1 MIIPVPRTMMTIQP
15 QDRAWRV
22 ALRMPLVA
30 ALIFLL
36 AACASVSERRGDE
49 AQGRQVAAGGIYK
62 IGTPYEIEGEWYY
75 PMENTSYDS
84 TGIAS
89 WYGPKFHG
97 RRTANGE
104 IFDMDLLTAAHPT
117 LPMPVRAKVTNLEN
131 GRTVVVR
138 INDRGPFAKNR
149 EIDMSRRAADVLGF
163 KDQGTAK
170 VRVQYL
176 GRAPLYD
183 SLGRLIRRKEPDRF
197 IAEKPVTPKEDRKVI
212 AAPVQPVVVRT
223 TDGRRIAKP
232 VPNVEEK
239 RYAVQVGVFS
249 TRENAEALQERLK
262 DFAPIKIVEVKMGG
276 ATLYRVKMGGAN
288 IRADARSTLERLVAA
303 GHTDAVIIE
312 Q

>member
-1 MIIPVPRTMMTIQP
+1 AT
-15 QDRAWRV
+15 
-22 ALRMPLVA
+22 
-30 ALIFLL
+30 
-36 AACASVSERRGDE
+36 
-49 AQGRQVAAGGIYK
+49 
-62 IGTPYEIEGEWYY
+62 
-75 PMENTSYDS
+75 YDN

-89 WYGPKFHG
+89 WYGSKFHG

-131 GRTVVVR
+131 GRSVVVR
-138 INDRGPFAKNR
+138 INDRGPFAKDR
-149 EIDMSRRAADVLGF
+149 EIDMSRHAADVLGF
-163 KDQGTAK
+163 KEKGTAQ

-183 SLGRLIRRKEPDRF
+183 SAGRLIKRQEPDRF
-197 IAEKPVTPKEDRKVI
+197 IAEKPITPKEDSRVA
-212 AAPVQPVVVRT
+212 AAPIEPVDVLT
-223 TDGRRIAKP
+223 ADGKKLAKP
-232 VPNVEEK
+232 ERDVEEK

-249 TRENAEALQERLK
+249 MRQNAEALQEKLK
-262 DFAPIKIVEVKMGG
+262 AFSPVKIVEVEMGG

>member
-1 MIIPVPRTMMTIQP
+1 MRKQILTLKI
-15 QDRAWRV
+15 
-22 ALRMPLVA
+22 ALA
-30 ALIFLL
+30 ALLVVGCTSFSDRR
-36 AACASVSERRGDE
+36 AAEE
-49 AQGRQVAAGGIYK
+49 QGRRVAAGGIYK

-75 PMENTSYDS
+75 PQEDATYDN

-131 GRTVVVR
+131 GRSVVVR
-138 INDRGPFAKNR
+138 INDRGPFAKDR
-149 EIDMSRRAADVLGF
+149 EIDMSRHAADILGF
-163 KDQGTAK
+163 KEKGTAK

-183 SLGRLIRRKEPDRF
+183 TSGRMIKRQEPDRF
-197 IAEKPVTPKEDRKVI
+197 IADKPMTPKEDSKVA
-212 AAPVQPVVVRT
+212 AAPIAPVDVRSS
-223 TDGRRIAKP
+223 DGKRLVKP
-232 VPNVEEK
+232 LPDVEAK

-249 TRENAEALQERLK
+249 MRENAVALQARLQE
-262 DFAPIKIVEVKMGG
+262 FAPVKIVEVEMGG

-288 IRADARSTLERLVAA
+288 IRADARLTLEKLVAA

>member
-1 MIIPVPRTMMTIQP
+1 MKKQILTLKI
-15 QDRAWRV
+15 
-22 ALRMPLVA
+22 ALA
-30 ALIFLL
+30 ALLVVGCTSFSDRR
-36 AACASVSERRGDE
+36 AAEE
-49 AQGRQVAAGGIYK
+49 QGRRVAAGGIYK

-75 PMENTSYDS
+75 PQEDATYDN

-89 WYGPKFHG
+89 WYGTKFHG

-131 GRTVVVR
+131 GRSVVVR
-138 INDRGPFAKNR
+138 INDRGPFAKDR
-149 EIDMSRRAADVLGF
+149 EIDMSRHAADILGF
-163 KDQGTAK
+163 KEKGTAK

-183 SLGRLIRRKEPDRF
+183 TSGRMIKRQEPDRF
-197 IAEKPVTPKEDRKVI
+197 IADKPMTPKEDSKVA
-212 AAPVQPVVVRT
+212 AAPIAPVDVRSS
-223 TDGRRIAKP
+223 DGKRLVKP
-232 VPNVEEK
+232 LPDVEEK

-249 TRENAEALQERLK
+249 MRENAVALQARLQE
-262 DFAPIKIVEVKMGG
+262 FAPVKIVEVEMGG

-288 IRADARSTLERLVAA
+288 IRADARLTLEKLVAA

>member
-1 MIIPVPRTMMTIQP
+1 MATRMFRLKFII
-15 QDRAWRV
+15 
-22 ALRMPLVA
+22 A
-30 ALIFLL
+30 ATLLL
-36 AACASVSERRGDE
+36 AGCASFSERRAAE
-49 AQGRQVAAGGIYK
+49 EQGRRVAAGGIYK
-62 IGTPYEIEGEWYY
+62 IGTPYEIEGDWYY
-75 PMENTSYDS
+75 PQEDATYDNT
-84 TGIAS
+84 GMAS

-131 GRTVVVR
+131 GRSVIVR
-138 INDRGPFAKNR
+138 INDRGPFAKDR
-149 EIDMSRRAADVLGF
+149 EIDMSRHAADVLGF
-163 KDQGTAK
+163 KEKGTAQ

-183 SLGRLIRRKEPDRF
+183 SAGRLIKRQEPDRF
-197 IAEKPVTPKEDRKVI
+197 IAEKPITPKEDSRVV
-212 AAPVQPVVVRT
+212 AAPIEPVDVLT
-223 TDGRRIAKP
+223 ADGKKLAKP
-232 VPNVEEK
+232 EPDVEEK

-249 TRENAEALQERLK
+249 MRQNAEALQEKLK
-262 DFAPIKIVEVKMGG
+262 AFSPVEIVEVKMGG

>member
-1 MIIPVPRTMMTIQP
+1 MGVGKDFMRKQILTLKI
-15 QDRAWRV
+15 
-22 ALRMPLVA
+22 ALA
-30 ALIFLL
+30 ALFVVGCSSFSDRR
-36 AACASVSERRGDE
+36 AAEE
-49 AQGRQVAAGGIYK
+49 QGRRVAAGGIYK

-75 PMENTSYDS
+75 PQEDATYDN

-131 GRTVVVR
+131 GRSVVVR
-138 INDRGPFAKNR
+138 INDRGPFAKDR
-149 EIDMSRRAADVLGF
+149 EIDMSRHAADILGF
-163 KDQGTAK
+163 KEKGTAK

-183 SLGRLIRRKEPDRF
+183 TSGRLIKRQEPDRF
-197 IAEKPVTPKEDRKVI
+197 IADKPKTPKEDSKVA
-212 AAPVQPVVVRT
+212 AAPVAPVDVRSA
-223 TDGRRIAKP
+223 DGKRVIKP
-232 VPNVEEK
+232 LPDVEEK

-249 TRENAEALQERLK
+249 MRENAEALRVRLK
-262 DFAPIKIVEVKMGG
+262 DFEPVKIVEVEMGG

-288 IRADARSTLERLVAA
+288 IRADARLTLERLVAA

>member
-1 MIIPVPRTMMTIQP
+1 MAARMLKLKTT
-15 QDRAWRV
+15 V
-22 ALRMPLVA
+22 AVTL
-30 ALIFLL
+30 LL
-36 AACASVSERRGDE
+36 AGCTSFSDRRAAE
-49 AQGRQVAAGGIYK
+49 EQGRRVAAGGIYK
-62 IGTPYEIEGEWYY
+62 IGTPYEIEGDWYY
-75 PMENTSYDS
+75 PQEDATYDNT
-84 TGIAS
+84 GMAS

-131 GRTVVVR
+131 GRSVIVR
-138 INDRGPFAKNR
+138 INDRGPFAKDR
-149 EIDMSRRAADVLGF
+149 EIDMSRHAADVLGF
-163 KDQGTAK
+163 RQKGTAQ

-183 SLGRLIRRKEPDRF
+183 SAGRLIKRQEPDRF
-197 IAEKPVTPKEDRKVI
+197 IADKPKTPEEDSRVA
-212 AAPVQPVVVRT
+212 AAPIEPVDVLT
-223 TDGRRIAKP
+223 ADGKALPKP
-232 VPNVEEK
+232 TPDVEEK

-249 TRENAEALQERLK
+249 MRANALALQEKLK
-262 DFAPIKIVEVKMGG
+262 AFSPVKIVEVKMGG

>member
-1 MIIPVPRTMMTIQP
+1 MRENHLMNKPILTIKIAFAAMLIVGCTSFS
-15 QDRAWRV
+15 DRR
-22 ALRMPLVA
+22 A
-30 ALIFLL
+30 A
-36 AACASVSERRGDE
+36 EE
-49 AQGRQVAAGGIYK
+49 QGRRVAAGGIYK

-75 PMENTSYDS
+75 PQEDATYDN

-131 GRTVVVR
+131 GRSVVVR
-138 INDRGPFAKNR
+138 INDRGPFAKDR
-149 EIDMSRRAADVLGF
+149 EIDMSRHAADLLGF
-163 KDQGTAK
+163 KEKGTAK

-183 SLGRLIRRKEPDRF
+183 SAGRMIKRQEPDRF
-197 IAEKPVTPKEDRKVI
+197 IADKPVTPKEDSKVA
-212 AAPVQPVVVRT
+212 AAPVAPVDVRSS
-223 TDGRRIAKP
+223 DGKRLLKP
-232 VPNVEEK
+232 VPDVEEK

-249 TRENAEALQERLK
+249 QRENAVALQSRLAA
-262 DFAPIKIVEVKMGG
+262 FAPVKIVEVEMGG

-288 IRADARSTLERLVAA
+288 IRADARLTLERLVAA

>member
-1 MIIPVPRTMMTIQP
+1 MDAENHWMNKPILTIK
-15 QDRAWRV
+15 V
-22 ALRMPLVA
+22 AFA
-30 ALIFLL
+30 ALLVVGCTGF
-36 AACASVSERRGDE
+36 SDRRAVE
-49 AQGRQVAAGGIYK
+49 EQGRRVAAGGIYK

-75 PMENTSYDS
+75 PQEDATYDN

-131 GRTVVVR
+131 GRSVIVR
-138 INDRGPFAKNR
+138 INDRGPFAKDR
-149 EIDMSRRAADVLGF
+149 EIDMSRHAADLLGF
-163 KDQGTAK
+163 KEKGTAK

-183 SLGRLIRRKEPDRF
+183 TSGRLIKRQEPDRF
-197 IAEKPVTPKEDRKVI
+197 IADKPETPKEDSKVA
-212 AAPVQPVVVRT
+212 AAPVAPVDVRSADGKRVV
-223 TDGRRIAKP
+223 KP
-232 VPNVEEK
+232 LPDIEEK

-249 TRENAEALQERLK
+249 MRENAEALQVRLK
-262 DFAPIKIVEVKMGG
+262 DFAPVKIVEVEMGG

-288 IRADARSTLERLVAA
+288 IRADARLTLERLVAA

>member
-1 MIIPVPRTMMTIQP
+1 MRKQILTLKI
-15 QDRAWRV
+15 
-22 ALRMPLVA
+22 ALA
-30 ALIFLL
+30 ALFVVGCSSFSDRR
-36 AACASVSERRGDE
+36 AAEE
-49 AQGRQVAAGGIYK
+49 QGRRVAAGGIYK
-62 IGTPYEIEGEWYY
+62 IGTPYEIEDEWYY
-75 PMENTSYDS
+75 PQEDATYDN

-131 GRTVVVR
+131 GRSVVVR
-138 INDRGPFAKNR
+138 INDRGPFAKDR
-149 EIDMSRRAADVLGF
+149 EIDMSRHAADILGF
-163 KDQGTAK
+163 KEKGTAK

-183 SLGRLIRRKEPDRF
+183 TSGRMIKRQEPDRF
-197 IAEKPVTPKEDRKVI
+197 IADKPMTPKEDSKVA
-212 AAPVQPVVVRT
+212 AAPIAPVDVRSS
-223 TDGRRIAKP
+223 DGKRLVKP
-232 VPNVEEK
+232 LPDVEAK

-249 TRENAEALQERLK
+249 MRENAVALQARLQE
-262 DFAPIKIVEVKMGG
+262 FAPVKIVEVEMGG

-288 IRADARSTLERLVAA
+288 IRADARLTLEKLVAA

>member
-1 MIIPVPRTMMTIQP
+1 MKQSILTIQI
-15 QDRAWRV
+15 V
-22 ALRMPLVA
+22 FA
-30 ALIFLL
+30 ALLVVGCGSL
-36 AACASVSERRGDE
+36 SDRRAAEE
-49 AQGRQVAAGGIYK
+49 QGRRVAAGGIYK

-75 PMENTSYDS
+75 PQEDATYDK

-131 GRTVVVR
+131 GRSLVVR
-138 INDRGPFAKNR
+138 INDRGPFAKDR
-149 EIDMSRRAADVLGF
+149 EIDMSRHAADLLGF
-163 KDQGTAK
+163 KEKGTAK
-170 VRVQYL
+170 VQVQYL

-183 SLGRLIRRKEPDRF
+183 SAGRLIKRQEPDRF
-197 IAEKPVTPKEDRKVI
+197 IADKPVTPKEDSKVA
-212 AAPVQPVVVRT
+212 AAPVAPVDVRSS
-223 TDGRRIAKP
+223 DGKRLLKP
-232 VPNVEEK
+232 VPDVEEK

-249 TRENAEALQERLK
+249 QRENAVALQSRLAA
-262 DFAPIKIVEVKMGG
+262 FAPVKIVELEMGG

-288 IRADARSTLERLVAA
+288 IRADARLTLERLVAA

>member
-1 MIIPVPRTMMTIQP
+1 MKKPILTIK
-15 QDRAWRV
+15 V
-22 ALRMPLVA
+22 AFA
-30 ALIFLL
+30 ALLVVGCTSFSDRR
-36 AACASVSERRGDE
+36 AAEE
-49 AQGRQVAAGGIYK
+49 QGRRVAAGGIYK

-75 PMENTSYDS
+75 PQEDATYDN

-131 GRTVVVR
+131 GRSVIVR
-138 INDRGPFAKNR
+138 INDRGPFAKDR
-149 EIDMSRRAADVLGF
+149 EIDMSRHAADLLGF
-163 KDQGTAK
+163 KEKGTAQ

-183 SLGRLIRRKEPDRF
+183 TSGRLIKRQEPDRF
-197 IAEKPVTPKEDRKVI
+197 IADKPKTPKEDSKVA
-212 AAPVQPVVVRT
+212 AAPVAPVDVRSADGKRVV
-223 TDGRRIAKP
+223 KP
-232 VPNVEEK
+232 LPDVEEK

-249 TRENAEALQERLK
+249 MRENAEALQVRLK
-262 DFAPIKIVEVKMGG
+262 DFAPVKIVEVEMGG

-288 IRADARSTLERLVAA
+288 IRADARLTLERLVAA

>member
-1 MIIPVPRTMMTIQP
+1 MNKPILTIK
-15 QDRAWRV
+15 V
-22 ALRMPLVA
+22 AFA
-30 ALIFLL
+30 ALLVVGCTGFSDRR
-36 AACASVSERRGDE
+36 AAEE
-49 AQGRQVAAGGIYK
+49 QGRRVAAGGIYK

-75 PMENTSYDS
+75 PQEDATYDN

-131 GRTVVVR
+131 GRSVIVR
-138 INDRGPFAKNR
+138 INDRGPFAKDR
-149 EIDMSRRAADVLGF
+149 EIDMSRHAADLLGF
-163 KDQGTAK
+163 KEKGTAK

-183 SLGRLIRRKEPDRF
+183 SAGRLIKRQEPDRF
-197 IAEKPVTPKEDRKVI
+197 IADKPVTPKEDSKVA
-212 AAPVQPVVVRT
+212 AAPVAPVDVRSS
-223 TDGRRIAKP
+223 DGKRLLKP
-232 VPNVEEK
+232 VPDVEEK

-249 TRENAEALQERLK
+249 QRENAVALQSRLAA
-262 DFAPIKIVEVKMGG
+262 FAPVKIVEVEMGG

-288 IRADARSTLERLVAA
+288 IRADARLTLERLVAA

>member
-1 MIIPVPRTMMTIQP
+1 MATRMFRLKFII
-15 QDRAWRV
+15 
-22 ALRMPLVA
+22 A
-30 ALIFLL
+30 ATLLL
-36 AACASVSERRGDE
+36 AGCASFSDRRAAE
-49 AQGRQVAAGGIYK
+49 EQGRRVAAGGTYK
-62 IGTPYEIEGEWYY
+62 IGTPYEIEGDWYY
-75 PMENTSYDS
+75 PQEDATYDN

-89 WYGPKFHG
+89 WYGLKFHG

-131 GRTVVVR
+131 GRSVVVR
-138 INDRGPFAKNR
+138 INDRGPFAKDR
-149 EIDMSRRAADVLGF
+149 EIDMSRHAADVLGF
-163 KDQGTAK
+163 KEKGTAQ

-183 SLGRLIRRKEPDRF
+183 SAGRLIKRQEPDRF
-197 IAEKPVTPKEDRKVI
+197 IAEKPITPKEDSRVV
-212 AAPVQPVVVRT
+212 AAPIEPVDVLT
-223 TDGRRIAKP
+223 ADGKKLAKP
-232 VPNVEEK
+232 EPDVEEK

-249 TRENAEALQERLK
+249 MRQNAEALQEKLK
-262 DFAPIKIVEVKMGG
+262 AFSPVEIVEVKMGG

>member
-1 MIIPVPRTMMTIQP
+1 MKQPILTMQI
-15 QDRAWRV
+15 V
-22 ALRMPLVA
+22 FA
-30 ALIFLL
+30 ALLVVGCTSFSDRR
-36 AACASVSERRGDE
+36 AAEE
-49 AQGRQVAAGGIYK
+49 QGRRVAAGGIYK

-75 PMENTSYDS
+75 PQEDTDYDNS
-84 TGIAS
+84 GIAS

-131 GRTVVVR
+131 GRSVVVR
-138 INDRGPFAKNR
+138 INDRGPFAKER
-149 EIDMSRRAADVLGF
+149 EIDMSRHAAELLGF
-163 KDQGTAK
+163 REKGTAR

-183 SLGRLIRRKEPDRF
+183 SAGRLIRRQEPDRF
-197 IAEKPVTPKEDRKVI
+197 IADKPVTPKEDSKVA
-212 AAPVQPVVVRT
+212 AAPVAPVDVRSS
-223 TDGRRIAKP
+223 DGKRLVKP
-232 VPNVEEK
+232 APDVEEK

-249 TRENAEALQERLK
+249 MRENAEALQARLK
-262 DFAPIKIVEVKMGG
+262 AFAPVKIVEVEMGG

-288 IRADARSTLERLVAA
+288 IRADARLTLERLVAA

>member
-1 MIIPVPRTMMTIQP
+1 MRENHLMDKPILTIKVAFAAMLIVGCTSFS
-15 QDRAWRV
+15 DRR
-22 ALRMPLVA
+22 A
-30 ALIFLL
+30 A
-36 AACASVSERRGDE
+36 EE
-49 AQGRQVAAGGIYK
+49 QGRRVAAGGIYK

-75 PMENTSYDS
+75 PQEDATYDN

-131 GRTVVVR
+131 GRSVIVR
-138 INDRGPFAKNR
+138 INDRGPFAKDR
-149 EIDMSRRAADVLGF
+149 EIDMSRHAADLLGF
-163 KDQGTAK
+163 KEKGTAK

-183 SLGRLIRRKEPDRF
+183 SAGRLIKRQEPDRF
-197 IAEKPVTPKEDRKVI
+197 IADKPVTPKEDSKVA
-212 AAPVQPVVVRT
+212 AAPVAPVDVRSADGKRVV
-223 TDGRRIAKP
+223 KP
-232 VPNVEEK
+232 LPDVEEK

-249 TRENAEALQERLK
+249 MRENAEALQVRLK
-262 DFAPIKIVEVKMGG
+262 DFAPVKIVEVEMGG

-288 IRADARSTLERLVAA
+288 IRADARLTLERLVAA

>member
-1 MIIPVPRTMMTIQP
+1 MRENYFMNKPMLTIK
-15 QDRAWRV
+15 V
-22 ALRMPLVA
+22 ALA
-30 ALIFLL
+30 AMLIVGCTSFSDRR
-36 AACASVSERRGDE
+36 AAEE
-49 AQGRQVAAGGIYK
+49 QGRRVAAGGIYK
-62 IGTPYEIEGEWYY
+62 IGTPYEIDGEWYY
-75 PMENTSYDS
+75 PQEDVAYDN

-131 GRTVVVR
+131 GRSVIVR
-138 INDRGPFAKNR
+138 INDRGPFAKDR
-149 EIDMSRRAADVLGF
+149 EIDMSRHAADLLGF
-163 KDQGTAK
+163 KEKGTAK

-183 SLGRLIRRKEPDRF
+183 SAGRLIKRQEPDRF
-197 IAEKPVTPKEDRKVI
+197 IADKPVTPKEDSKVT
-212 AAPVQPVVVRT
+212 AAPVAPVDVRSADGKRVV
-223 TDGRRIAKP
+223 KP
-232 VPNVEEK
+232 LPDVEEK

-249 TRENAEALQERLK
+249 MRENAEALQVRLR
-262 DFAPIKIVEVKMGG
+262 DFAPVKIVEVEMGG

-288 IRADARSTLERLVAA
+288 IRADARLTLERLVAA

>member
-1 MIIPVPRTMMTIQP
+1 MNKPILTIK
-15 QDRAWRV
+15 V
-22 ALRMPLVA
+22 AFA
-30 ALIFLL
+30 ALLVVGCTGF
-36 AACASVSERRGDE
+36 SDRRALE
-49 AQGRQVAAGGIYK
+49 EQGRRVAAGGIYK

-75 PMENTSYDS
+75 PQEDATYDN

-131 GRTVVVR
+131 GRSVIVR
-138 INDRGPFAKNR
+138 INDRGPFAKDR
-149 EIDMSRRAADVLGF
+149 EIDMSRHAADLLGF
-163 KDQGTAK
+163 KEKGTAK

-183 SLGRLIRRKEPDRF
+183 TSGRLIKRQEPDRF
-197 IAEKPVTPKEDRKVI
+197 IADKPKTPKEDSKVA
-212 AAPVQPVVVRT
+212 AAPVVPVDVRSADGKRVV
-223 TDGRRIAKP
+223 KP
-232 VPNVEEK
+232 LPDVEEK

-249 TRENAEALQERLK
+249 MRKNAEALQVRLK
-262 DFAPIKIVEVKMGG
+262 DFAPVKIVEVEMGG

-288 IRADARSTLERLVAA
+288 IRADARLTLERLVAA

>member
-1 MIIPVPRTMMTIQP
+1 MKKQILTLKIALAALFVVGCTSFS
-15 QDRAWRV
+15 DRRV
-22 ALRMPLVA
+22 A
-30 ALIFLL
+30 
-36 AACASVSERRGDE
+36 EE
-49 AQGRQVAAGGIYK
+49 QGRRVAAGGIYK

-75 PMENTSYDS
+75 PQEDATYDN

-131 GRTVVVR
+131 GRSVVVR
-138 INDRGPFAKNR
+138 INDRGPFAKDR
-149 EIDMSRRAADVLGF
+149 EIDMSRHAADLLGF
-163 KDQGTAK
+163 KEKGTAK

-183 SLGRLIRRKEPDRF
+183 SAGRLIKRQEPDRF
-197 IAEKPVTPKEDRKVI
+197 IADKPVTPKEDSKVA
-212 AAPVQPVVVRT
+212 AAPVAPVDVRSF
-223 TDGRRIAKP
+223 DGKRLLKP
-232 VPNVEEK
+232 LPDVEEK

-249 TRENAEALQERLK
+249 QRENAVALQSRLAA
-262 DFAPIKIVEVKMGG
+262 FAPVKIVEVEMGG

-288 IRADARSTLERLVAA
+288 IRADARLTLERLVAA

>member
-1 MIIPVPRTMMTIQP
+1 MKQSILTIQI
-15 QDRAWRV
+15 V
-22 ALRMPLVA
+22 FA
-30 ALIFLL
+30 ALLVVG
-36 AACASVSERRGDE
+36 CASLSDHRAAEE
-49 AQGRQVAAGGIYK
+49 QGRRVAAGGIYK

-75 PMENTSYDS
+75 PQEDATYDN

-131 GRTVVVR
+131 GRSVVVR
-138 INDRGPFAKNR
+138 INDRGPFAKDR
-149 EIDMSRRAADVLGF
+149 EIDMSRHAADFLGF
-163 KDQGTAK
+163 KEKGTAK

-183 SLGRLIRRKEPDRF
+183 SAGRMIKRQEPDRF
-197 IAEKPVTPKEDRKVI
+197 IADKPVTPKEDSKVA
-212 AAPVQPVVVRT
+212 AAPVAPVDVRSS
-223 TDGRRIAKP
+223 DGKRLLKP
-232 VPNVEEK
+232 VPDVEEK

-249 TRENAEALQERLK
+249 QRENAVALQSRLAA
-262 DFAPIKIVEVKMGG
+262 FAPVKIVEVEMGG

-288 IRADARSTLERLVAA
+288 IRADARLTLERLVAA